1 MRDIVIIE
9 NLEVWPGDLG
19 EMTFD
24 EANKACASLG
34 PGWRLPTLHEFITI
48 LWPVREELP
57 DIGRYAHYWS
67 SIPAT
72 TFHGVW
78 LFTFAFKHTNTT
90 NVYDKNHVRPVRD
103 LTGET
108 VLGILLKD
116 F

>member
-1 MRDIVIIE
+1 MEAILIDNI
-9 NLEVWPGDLG
+9 EVWPRDLG
-19 EMTFD
+19 KMTFD

-34 PGWRLPTLHEFITI
+34 PGWRLPTIEEFNTI

-57 DIGRYAHYWS
+57 DIGRYVHYWS
-67 SIPAT
+67 SIQAT
-72 TFHGVW
+72 SFHGVW

-103 LTGET
+103 LTIESASEY
-108 VLGILLKD
+108 LLKE